1 MTLNAAQKDAV
12 ESEENLLC
20 CACPGSGKTRV
31 LVEKVRH
38 VLATHPDPRIVMTTF
53 SRDAANEMLN
63 RIRHSFNEDECPKA
77 EVAAKMQR
85 LTIGTFH
92 SLSLRQL
99 QGAGKVDKILS
110 EVETRHL
117 LHRSLHQAIEQL
129 GKDGKALIKGVTVG
143 DLDSPLTLCRMDRE
157 FAARNPEF
165 ALIARIYCDMLA
177 EAEASDFTDLLL
189 KTNAMMLSREIAPID
204 ATHVFTDEF
213 QDADASQFEWLMH
226 HLGPGRLG
234 CAVGDDDQSIYSFRN
249 SRGYQGMMNYVAATG
264 ARIITLD
271 TNYRST
277 AGIVDTASNV
287 IRHNI
292 ERVAKRIHAGRGPGP
307 LPKVILIDKE
317 DPRSL
322 SAGAMIASK
331 LRELCALNPPQKSAD
346 GKPPSAFN
354 VLQGQAAV
362 LARTN
367 RQLDEVEA
375 LFAALNIPYARS
387 GKSFWDGN
395 LPQVYLSLLQT
406 LCGDNGIGF
415 EVVLRW
421 SGVADRELH
430 ALSDTFPSVRDF
442 VLHQPVSTLTDQCP
456 PAVRSLL
463 RESKGWLKTLSS
475 GGSEGAA
482 TAVVTGAGRWMHDDL
497 DRRID
502 AAERAG
508 GSKENLIDR
517 LRSQQKVI
525 DLCCKSMGQASGT
538 LRGRI
543 QRVRTK
549 PKKDAESVQLSTFHS
564 SKGLEWLNVF
574 LIDIHG
580 GSVPKIDAD
589 ASDAAVAEERRI
601 FYVAMTRARDNLWIY
616 GDGNCPVSEFLLE
629 SELQIPA
636 FKKKKGD

>member
-99 QGAGKVDKILS
+99 QGRVRS
-110 EVETRHL
+110 TRFSVKWKPGTFSTVVCIKQL
-117 LHRSLHQAIEQL
+117 NNSAKTEGAHQR
-129 GKDGKALIKGVTVG
+129 VTVG

-292 ERVAKRIHAGRGPGP
+292 ERVAKRIHAGRGQG
-307 LPKVILIDKE
+307 
-317 DPRSL
+317 
-322 SAGAMIASK
+322 
-331 LRELCALNPPQKSAD
+331 LCRK
-346 GKPPSAFN
+346 
-354 VLQGQAAV
+354 
-362 LARTN
+362 
-367 RQLDEVEA
+367 
-375 LFAALNIPYARS
+375 
-387 GKSFWDGN
+387 
-395 LPQVYLSLLQT
+395 
-406 LCGDNGIGF
+406 
-415 EVVLRW
+415 
-421 SGVADRELH
+421 
-430 ALSDTFPSVRDF
+430 
-442 VLHQPVSTLTDQCP
+442 
-456 PAVRSLL
+456 
-463 RESKGWLKTLSS
+463 
-475 GGSEGAA
+475 
-482 TAVVTGAGRWMHDDL
+482 
-497 DRRID
+497 
-502 AAERAG
+502 
-508 GSKENLIDR
+508 
-517 LRSQQKVI
+517 
-525 DLCCKSMGQASGT
+525 
-538 LRGRI
+538 
-543 QRVRTK
+543 
-549 PKKDAESVQLSTFHS
+549 
-564 SKGLEWLNVF
+564 
-574 LIDIHG
+574 
-580 GSVPKIDAD
+580 
-589 ASDAAVAEERRI
+589 
-601 FYVAMTRARDNLWIY
+601 
-616 GDGNCPVSEFLLE
+616 
-629 SELQIPA
+629 
-636 FKKKKGD
+636 